1 MIQAGLAAH
10 DTAALPTPLQAPSVT
25 KFPAGRSPY
34 TLEWTNVELDRF
46 IELRP
51 AANYDR
57 QAAVIARFR
66 NGLVL
71 VCIYTA
77 PKAAPSCGTY

>member
-1 MIQAGLAAH
+1 MIQTELAAP
-10 DTAALPTPLQAPSVT
+10 DTASLPAPLQAPDVT

-51 AANYDR
+51 ASNA
-57 QAAVIARFR
+57 
-66 NGLVL
+66 
-71 VCIYTA
+71 C
-77 PKAAPSCGTY
+77 